1 MGFFCRLLLGYFLL
15 ACSFLRRCRF
25 LSRLLDR
32 SLFGCCLLRCFL
44 FGSSLLNSL
53 FSCGF
58 FGCWL
63 FSGCLLFPLGPSRYH
78 WDNFCKL
85 ERARGAFSR
94 GLEKSTFLHAA
105 GKCSLPH

>member
-1 MGFFCRLLLGYFLL
+1 MGFFLVTFFLL
-15 ACSFLRRCRF
+15 AAFLDAAGFLADFLTGRF
-25 LSRLLDR
+25 LAAV
-32 SLFGCCLLRCFL
+32 FFVAFFL
-44 FGSSLLNSL
+44 AAVFLTRFLAAA
-53 FSCGF
+53 F

-63 FSGCLLFPLGPSRYH
+63 FSSCLLFPLGPSRYH

-105 GKCSLPH
+105 GKCSLQMRVRS